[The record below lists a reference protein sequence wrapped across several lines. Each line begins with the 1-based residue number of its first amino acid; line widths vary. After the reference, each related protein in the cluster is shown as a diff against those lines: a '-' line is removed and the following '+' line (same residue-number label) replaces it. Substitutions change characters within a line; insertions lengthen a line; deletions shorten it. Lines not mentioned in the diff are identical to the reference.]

1 MFPPATPALTPIAVK
16 RTVLEQV
23 KGSHPFIDR
32 ETDHVPVGL
41 KSPRAA
47 VVPLTSLATSPRSR
61 SHLRAASLPIICETG
76 PTPLD
81 SPLWGLP
88 RVSASA
94 DYSLCSDRKAAAA
107 FADLLKAS
115 KQHSTT
121 KQAGASPQV
130 DVAQLRQQHPF
141 PVSHS
146 QKPTQFQ
153 AQELSQDQMQSE
165 DQQAPGAIRTQSLR
179 GGRVS
184 SGSDSDSCSDSSS
197 DKPESPTRP
206 SSLKALMG
214 KMLRGG
220 SCASQQV
227 QRDPT
232 RQQMGC
238 GRLGGIF

>member
-1 MFPPATPALTPIAVK
+1 M
-16 RTVLEQV
+16 
-23 KGSHPFIDR
+23 
-32 ETDHVPVGL
+32 GL

-206 SSLKALMG
+206 SSLKVMNAFRRQFLDPDAHSRTYVTR
-214 KMLRGG
+214 LPELFVT
-220 SCASQQV
+220 SCRVCKEETIEIVRYQIKW
-227 QRDPT
+227 
-232 RQQMGC
+232 C
-238 GRLGGIF
+238 